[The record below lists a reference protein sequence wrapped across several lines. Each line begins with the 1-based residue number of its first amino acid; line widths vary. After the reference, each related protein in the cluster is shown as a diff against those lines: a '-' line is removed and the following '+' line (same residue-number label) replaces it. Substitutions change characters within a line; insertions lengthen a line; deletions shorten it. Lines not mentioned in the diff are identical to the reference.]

1 MRTDMAFNAYLI
13 GKKES
18 IEAFNKAASLKYDAN
33 YFPTWDFI
41 RGLNLKHELNEYSTS
56 SFNLEEYRKMAED
69 EGNEEAISKLKDENL
84 KKSDYLNIPKDKHFF
99 GISSFKPDQVLEE
112 VSDGVYFSKGT
123 GTLWKS
129 LEDCF
134 GTTRF
139 GYYANEIVK
148 VPKKFFNGLCLREFA
163 RMYPDLKIAIVAFDI
178 VDDYTSFVYLSNG
191 GLRIFESG
199 MTSRRGILYDTV
211 PDWFSYKYFGEEDLD
226 EDELSFE
233 ERLALY
239 SDPVYN
245 ENFVLNKLGLNLK
258 KEDM

>member
-1 MRTDMAFNAYLI
+1 MRRDMVFNAYLV
-13 GKKES
+13 GSKES
-18 IEAFNKAASLKYDAN
+18 IEAFNKAASLRYAAN
-33 YFPTWDFI
+33 YSPTWDFM
-41 RGLNLKHELNEYSTS
+41 RGLSLKHELSDYSAS
-56 SFNLEEYRKMAED
+56 GFNLDEYRKIAEE
-69 EGNEEAISKLKDENL
+69 EGNKKAILKLKDENL
-84 KKSDYLNIPKDKHFF
+84 KKDDYLDIPEFKHFF
-99 GISSFKPDQVLEE
+99 GISSFKSNQVFDE

-123 GTLWKS
+123 GTLLKS
-129 LEDCF
+129 AEDCF
-134 GTTRF
+134 GTTRY
-139 GYYANEIVK
+139 GYYASEIVK
-148 VPKKFFNGLCLREFA
+148 VPKRFFNGLCLREFA
-163 RMYPDLKIAIVAFDI
+163 RMYPDLKIAIVDFDI
-178 VDDYTSFVYLSNG
+178 VDDYTSFVYLSSG

-233 ERLALY
+233 EHLALY